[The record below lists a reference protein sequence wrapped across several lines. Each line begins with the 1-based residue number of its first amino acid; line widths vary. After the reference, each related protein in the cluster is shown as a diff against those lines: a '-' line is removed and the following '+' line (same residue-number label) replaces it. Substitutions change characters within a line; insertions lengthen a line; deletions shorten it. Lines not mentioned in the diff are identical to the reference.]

1 VEFALVGPLL
11 VLLLIGL
18 VVYGGWFW
26 LAQSVQHFASE
37 GARAA
42 VAGLDDDER
51 SDLARA
57 AVSGVV
63 VGGSGFQPADLIVRV
78 GGEEGTI
85 RVDVTYDAT
94 DHPLMA
100 LSGIVPSP
108 PRRITRSAI
117 VRIGGG

>member
-1 VEFALVGPLL
+1 MEFALVGPLL
-11 VLLLIGL
+11 VLLLMGL

-26 LAQSVQHFASE
+26 LAQSVQHLASE

-42 VAGLDDDER
+42 VAGMDDDER
-51 SDLARA
+51 GDLARA

-63 VGGSGFQPADLIVRV
+63 VSGSGFQPADLTVSV
-78 GGEEGTI
+78 GGEDGTV
-85 RVDVTYDAT
+85 RVDVTYDAA